1 MPIIDYRESIQLT
14 NDPANLGIV
23 GRVNSKTVRL
33 MMFTT
38 PRNGVWAADRALKA
52 EAYPLAHLNLT
63 VNRDQF
69 RTEPGDLFR
78 FNYSKRNIS
87 NMVCRVQGVSE
98 EDLADSEKIVVNAL
112 EDVDYISTQLIG
124 IGSGGVSGEA
134 VPEDL
139 DLEDLV
145 NVTVVEGNFVSIGED
160 VAVIPIASKELGIE
174 VGYLVYMSIDGGSS
188 YDKIAQITVWAVYGT
203 LVASYPSDTY
213 QIDDQ
218 IGFEIEFDCPGT
230 ELDKIQTVSREYL
243 LTGKNMAI
251 LGDEIISFQTVTPV
265 TATKLK
271 LEGIYRGRFDTIRV
285 NHGIGEKFYFIGTEY
300 WNAIRHSNIIV
311 GSTRKFKLVPYSL
324 DYAGAVSDASEIS
337 LSISGRAKTPYMPI
351 NIMGNGAAFNPLYTG
366 DIVLDWDV
374 RFRGTGAGIG
384 DADTVVDASPVWE
397 GLFKVEVWV
406 SSVLVRTVAAIDAQ
420 TWTYTSA
427 MNTTDNGSLASVVV
441 FKVSNYLESGGITY
455 ESDQNEITVKKE

>member
-23 GRVNSKTVRL
+23 GRVNSKTIRL

-38 PRNGVWAADRALKA
+38 PRNGVWAADRALKG
-52 EAYPLAHLNLT
+52 EAYPFAHLTLT

-69 RTEPGDLFR
+69 RREPGDLFK
-78 FNYSKRNIS
+78 FNYPKRGIS

-98 EDLADSEKIVVNAL
+98 EDLADSEKIVVNAI
-112 EDVDYISTQLIG
+112 EDVDYISTQLTG

-134 VPEDL
+134 PPEDL

-160 VAVIPIASKELGIE
+160 IAVIPIASKELGTE

-188 YDKIAQITVWAVYGT
+188 YDKIDQVTVWGVYGT
-203 LVASYPSDTY
+203 LVAAYPSGTY

-218 IGFEIEFDCPGT
+218 VGFEIEFDCPET
-230 ELDKIQTVSREYL
+230 ELDKIQTVSREHL
-243 LTGKNMAI
+243 LTGKNMAL
-251 LGDEIISFQTVTPV
+251 LGNEIISFQTVTPV

-271 LEGIYRGRFDTIRV
+271 LEGIYRGRFDTIREA
-285 NHGIGEKFYFIGTEY
+285 HSLGEDFYFIGTEY
-300 WNAIRHSNIIV
+300 WNAIKHSDIIV

-324 DYAGAVSDASEIS
+324 DYTGAVADASEIS
-337 LSISGRAKTPYMPI
+337 LDINGRAKTPYMPI
-351 NIMGNGAAFNPLYTG
+351 NIMGNGASFNPLYTG
-366 DIVLDWDV
+366 DIVLLWEV

-406 SSVLVRTVAAIDAQ
+406 SSVLVRTVDAIDAQ
-420 TWTYTSA
+420 TWIYTSA
-427 MNTTDNGSLASVVV
+427 MNITDNGSLASVVV
-441 FKVSNYLESGGITY
+441 FKVSNYLEDGGITY